1 MTTINI
7 YVKLPGMNI
16 DTYTLLE
23 RDSLADAI
31 KRLEDRGFF
40 LHRLGFHSKAPRTH
54 HRTREANR
62 RASALLPHRVETKRA
77 WERRKQATF
86 KGRWRH
92 MRRSQREGFMS
103 FEDWEAL
110 WKRAGSIELG
120 DGTSRPAWQM
130 RARGTPGWDLAPQ
143 RVGLRRWDT
152 SGPYSLENVYVVYKD
167 RTLADGAEIVADL
180 REIAEWEINR
190 EEK

>member
-1 MTTINI
+1 
-7 YVKLPGMNI
+7 MNI

-103 FEDWEAL
+103 FEDWE
-110 WKRAGSIELG
+110 
-120 DGTSRPAWQM
+120 
-130 RARGTPGWDLAPQ
+130 GTPGWDLQPQ